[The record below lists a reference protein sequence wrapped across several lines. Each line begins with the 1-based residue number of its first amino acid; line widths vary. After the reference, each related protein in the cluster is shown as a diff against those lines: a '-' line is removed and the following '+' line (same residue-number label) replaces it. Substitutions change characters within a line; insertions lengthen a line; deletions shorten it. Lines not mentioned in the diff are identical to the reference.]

1 MSNSPFMRICIES
14 EFYKHKKKGD
24 GGNDDNRYEIGSDLR
39 VDTAII
45 LNNKNQITPSLNS
58 SIIQ

>member
-1 MSNSPFMRICIES
+1 MDYRCWEEI
-14 EFYKHKKKGD
+14 YKHKKKWD

-39 VDTAII
+39 LDTAII
-45 LNNKNQITPSLNS
+45 LNNKNQITSSLNS